1 MHTQYRAHRR
11 IPDWLVQG
19 PSAGA
24 CCACPHFTSQVTRQA
39 GAWVLPPQSSN
50 VCTVLPGR
58 CLFLL
63 RKMQTPNDKKPEK
76 LEPFY
81 RPSVSRRKTSAEI
94 INEARSS
101 LRSIRT
107 QRPFTPREE
116 QRKLFGSATSR
127 TLENRP
133 LSSFSLHA
141 SSFESPDC
149 KPISGTRLIP
159 LEHKPK
165 VLSSSTKEEDAS
177 ISFPKP
183 PVDPV
188 KIRRVSCARAS
199 LFKAASRGNILPDR
213 RFQLEESKKRLNSE
227 EPGHSLQLTDGVD
240 RNETQK
246 QDGVSR
252 SVASFSS
259 HLRSGGNQMKNQN
272 HIGASACRRNS
283 NQSKSETKPGLDL
296 RENETEE
303 EETYWNSRI
312 LPILRE
318 LEMEGNI
325 ENICTACTSLHQALE
340 EGNMLGRRFK
350 RRTILLKTLYKL
362 VDIGSDLLDLKLAK
376 TILALKV
383 SGKNL
388 LNVCK
393 LIFKISRSEKN
404 DSLIQNES
412 ILESLL
418 EVLRVEDLLTNIEA
432 FLYCMGAIK
441 FVSGNPGL
449 LSEMVSKGAVEIL
462 LQLIKKIN
470 GSPQKTGTCLLNA
483 DHLLV
488 QITATIRNLVDLP
501 LVRYKFLSNSA
512 LPELCLVMEQHTG
525 DKDVCTNIARIF
537 SKLSSYRDCCAA
549 LATCST
555 CYTSLLVLLDK
566 YPRKQDLVVR
576 IVFVLGNLT
585 ATNNQAREQFAKER
599 GCIQTLLSLFRTY
612 CELDL
617 NSKKWNG
624 EGEDPHRTPKQPSEV
639 EDVLIKVLRIL
650 ANVSIHPNVGAALA
664 TDQRIVASLLT
675 ILECKSIDDC
685 EELVINAT
693 AAINNLSFYRVSNS
707 VIRDKKLLIAELLLK
722 LLMSSNMDGIL
733 EAVRVFGNLSH
744 YHEICDFLVQ
754 KNVYK
759 FVIALLDARHQD
771 VCFFAC
777 GVLLNLTVEKDKR
790 VILKEGGGIQKL
802 VDCLRDFGP
811 TDWQLACLVCKTLWN
826 YSENITSAA
835 SCFGEEV
842 TTTLLALLSSFLDED
857 LALEQSLDGAL
868 RDHHRFY
875 WEREFKPVA
884 QQLLSRLQRCHPP
897 FPEPISSF

>member
-1 MHTQYRAHRR
+1 MNNKIVAMLCH
-11 IPDWLVQG
+11 L
-19 PSAGA
+19 SA
-24 CCACPHFTSQVTRQA
+24 
-39 GAWVLPPQSSN
+39 

-58 CLFLL
+58 CSFLL

-81 RPSVSRRKTSAEI
+81 RPSVSRWKTSAEI

-116 QRKLFGSATSR
+116 QRKLFGPATSR
-127 TLENRP
+127 TLESRP

-141 SSFESPDC
+141 FSFESPDC
-149 KPISGTRLIP
+149 KPISGTRLSP

-165 VLSSSTKEEDAS
+165 VFGSSTKKEDACTS
-177 ISFPKP
+177 LPKP

-188 KIRRVSCARAS
+188 KIRRVSSARAS

-213 RFQLEESKKRLNSE
+213 RFQLEESKRRLNSE
-227 EPGHSLQLTDGVD
+227 EPGIRGDSSMKNSEICIRELNDPAHYKGHSLQLTDDVD
-240 RNETQK
+240 RNEAQK
-246 QDGVSR
+246 QDGVSGK
-252 SVASFSS
+252 VASFSS
-259 HLRSGGNQMKNQN
+259 HLRSEGNQMKN
-272 HIGASACRRNS
+272 HIGASACRRNTS
-283 NQSKSETKPGLDL
+283 RSKSETKPGLDL

-303 EETYWNSRI
+303 EEMYWNSRI
-312 LPILRE
+312 LPILHQ

-350 RRTILLKTLYKL
+350 RRTVLLKTLYKL

-393 LIFKISRSEKN
+393 LIFKISQSEKN

-418 EVLRVEDLLTNIEA
+418 EVLRVEDLQTNIEA

-441 FVSGNPGL
+441 FVSGNPGS

-470 GSPQKTGTCLLNA
+470 GIPPKTGICLLNA

-501 LVRYKFLSNSA
+501 LVRYKFLSNNA

-525 DKDVCTNIARIF
+525 DKDICTNIARIF

-549 LATCST
+549 LAACST
-555 CYTSLLVLLDK
+555 CYASLLALLDR

-585 ATNNQAREQFAKER
+585 ATTNQAREQFAKER

-617 NSKKWNG
+617 SSKKWNG
-624 EGEDPHRTPKQPSEV
+624 EGEGPHRTPKQPTEV
-639 EDVLIKVLRIL
+639 EDILIKVLRIL

-664 TDQRIVASLLT
+664 TDQRIVASLVT
-675 ILECKSIDDC
+675 ILEYKSIDDC

-707 VIRDKKLLIAELLLK
+707 VIWDKKLLIAELLLK
-722 LLMSSNMDGIL
+722 LLMSGNMDGIL

-744 YHEICDFLVQ
+744 YREICDFLVQ

-842 TTTLLALLSSFLDED
+842 TTTLLALLSSLLDED

-868 RDHHRFY
+868 RDHHRLY

-884 QQLLSRLQRCHPP
+884 QQLLSRLQGRHLP
-897 FPEPISSF
+897 FPESISSF